1 MLMELHSVPYM
12 DLSKP
17 WYDQNANEQLS
28 IDGKLF
34 ATVGDMIL
42 MDNEATLCVL
52 FNKKLADDYGFE
64 DFYDMVK
71 RGTWTID
78 RMTEFAKQAA
88 KDLGRRRR
96 HG

>member
-1 MLMELHSVPYM
+1 
-12 DLSKP
+12 
-17 WYDQNANEQLS
+17 
-28 IDGKLF
+28 
-34 ATVGDMIL
+34 MIL

-78 RMTEFAKQAA
+78 RMTEFAK
-88 KDLGRRRR
+88 
-96 HG
+96 